1 MTSSAGGDPGRRT
14 HPPGIHITRV
24 APCAP
29 SEHHSH
35 RACTRPCLIVHI
47 PAVLAT
53 TVMPKGRLVYTV
65 SASRRTG
72 GTLTAHAVMRVLC
85 RSPCQVLALSGARLV
100 RCSRCGAPVRPR
112 CRVVSASGT
121 GTRADRASG
130 IAASGGRFLRFLELA
145 YNVTRNLRWS
155 ITDLPPS
162 SPPPPRPT
170 RCHAPRPRAPRQP
183 APRQRHRADTGSSVS
198 LSVSKSV
205 NRI

>member
-24 APCAP
+24 IAPCAP

-53 TVMPKGRLVYTV
+53 TVMPKAGSCTQYPHPDDRGHAGGTRGDEGALPLALSGARLV
-65 SASRRTG
+65 R
-72 GTLTAHAVMRVLC
+72 C
-85 RSPCQVLALSGARLV
+85 SPCQVLALSGARLV

-130 IAASGGRFLRFLELA
+130 IAASGGRFLRFFLA
-145 YNVTRNLRWS
+145 FSSSSWS
-155 ITDLPPS
+155 
-162 SPPPPRPT
+162 
-170 RCHAPRPRAPRQP
+170 
-183 APRQRHRADTGSSVS
+183 
-198 LSVSKSV
+198 
-205 NRI
+205 